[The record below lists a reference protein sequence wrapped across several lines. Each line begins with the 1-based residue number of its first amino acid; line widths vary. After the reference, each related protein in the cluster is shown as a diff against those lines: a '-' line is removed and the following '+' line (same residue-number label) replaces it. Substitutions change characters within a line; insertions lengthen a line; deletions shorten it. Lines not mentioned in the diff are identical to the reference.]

1 MIIATYI
8 VILRFSFCEELSFK
22 NQELARIITIRHRH
36 EHPSRLIEQNPGQ
49 FRSQSS
55 HIVILRSFSSR
66 VFHFSF
72 REELSVTNQVPIGI
86 VELTLSRSIV
96 NARIYRVIE
105 QNPPQFRRKRNR
117 HHTL

>member
-22 NQELARIITIRHRH
+22 NQELARIITIRHQH
-36 EHPSRLIEQNPGQ
+36 EHPSRLIEQNRGQ

-55 HIVILRSFSSR
+55 HIVILRSR

-72 REELSVTNQVPIGI
+72 REELSVTNQVPIEI
-86 VELTLSRSIV
+86 IELTLSRSIV

-105 QNPPQFRRKRNR
+105 QNPPQFRSKRNR
-117 HHTL
+117 HHPFRD